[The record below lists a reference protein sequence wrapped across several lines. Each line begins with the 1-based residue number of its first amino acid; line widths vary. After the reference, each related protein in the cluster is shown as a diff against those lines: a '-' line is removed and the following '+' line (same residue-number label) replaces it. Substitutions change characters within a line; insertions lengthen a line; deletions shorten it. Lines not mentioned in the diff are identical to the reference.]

1 MRRLS
6 RELPNRSALLLSV
19 ALVACAS
26 PKLELANVRPAAA
39 AGVQIKPRLKPDAD
53 GEECRR
59 ALVERLEAVESAED
73 HRKLDSIYVD
83 WLERYESHD
92 FPIEKLVRGTD
103 GFVDWS
109 LGYDTYFRDIPG
121 CVETLSTFPSKHEG
135 HSPLSIRVVRKLR
148 SPQSVGLELQVSG
161 EWRYLIDAKALEHGV
176 ELSLP
181 GSRPVVSFE
190 WSVRRSDGVLA
201 STGLELPRPAGKPG
215 ALRQLTLYA
224 AARDL
229 NGDELRYNA
238 QLPQIMELYQW
249 GRQCKWTPQ
258 PIQGPLLDFDYEFRD
273 GAQVTRTPGRPKP
286 LQLADF
292 TAALE
297 RGSCMPVAR

>member
-109 LGYDTYFRDIPG
+109 LGY
-121 CVETLSTFPSKHEG
+121 
-135 HSPLSIRVVRKLR
+135 
-148 SPQSVGLELQVSG
+148 
-161 EWRYLIDAKALEHGV
+161 
-176 ELSLP
+176 ELSHPLGLP
-181 GSRPVVSFE
+181 
-190 WSVRRSDGVLA
+190 A
-201 STGLELPRPAGKPG
+201 
-215 ALRQLTLYA
+215 
-224 AARDL
+224 
-229 NGDELRYNA
+229 
-238 QLPQIMELYQW
+238 
-249 GRQCKWTPQ
+249 
-258 PIQGPLLDFDYEFRD
+258 
-273 GAQVTRTPGRPKP
+273 
-286 LQLADF
+286 
-292 TAALE
+292 
-297 RGSCMPVAR
+297 